1 MYMCAPWWSYF
12 SVTLGQYLYH
22 KMGQMTMFLINI
34 CNCLDVKRDG
44 RMGSGKRNQR
54 KETERRRRSA
64 GCIGPFAN
72 IGILVRKAEN
82 CFLFS
87 DI

>member
-1 MYMCAPWWSYF
+1 MAKYMYMCAPWWSYF

-54 KETERRRRSA
+54 KETERGDDA
-64 GCIGPFAN
+64 AQ
-72 IGILVRKAEN
+72 VA
-82 CFLFS
+82 S
-87 DI
+87 DHLQTLEF